1 MKFSRDGWLGLG
13 ILSLLILVT
22 VAAVVQ
28 QGSQPDIPYLSTSS
42 SPNGMLALKLW
53 MKELGYPASEGQL
66 STFNLPADL
75 KVIFIIQP
83 LLVISDSEWKTLD
96 LWVENGGVL
105 ILAGSNFTS
114 STAIEHYGFSSTFL
128 NTQISELSFET
139 PLLTSPAVTSRIPV
153 PTDIVLIAERTDFLP
168 LLLADGRPVTVSFEL
183 GRGRVILST
192 TPALFANIALKDNS
206 IAAFTLNL
214 IALAPGGPV
223 WFDDWHHGIQSE
235 RIVGP
240 GQWLQHTPGG
250 RSLLFVVG
258 VIFAALLLQGRAFGR
273 PIPLHHETRRR
284 GPLEHVTAI
293 ANLNR
298 KAGHRAEVM
307 GQYRQRVKRHLGR
320 RYRLDPSLPDAE
332 YVSTLAQFNSSIDGD
347 ALLDLLK
354 RLSRKNVDEAEM
366 LKLASE
372 TVKWLK
378 D

>member
-1 MKFSRDGWLGLG
+1 MKLSRDGWLGLG

-42 SPNGMLALKLW
+42 SPNGTLALKLW
-53 MKELGYPASEGQL
+53 MKELGYPASEEQL
-66 STFNLPADL
+66 SSFTLPREV

-83 LLVISDSEWKTLD
+83 LLSISDTEWKTLD

-114 STAIEHYGFSSTFL
+114 STAIEHYNFSLAFL

-139 PLLTSPAVTSRIPV
+139 PLLTSPAVTSKIPV
-153 PTDIVLIAERTDFLP
+153 PTDIVLVAERTDFVP
-168 LLLADGRPVTVSFEL
+168 ILLADGQPVTVSFEQ
-183 GRGRVILST
+183 GKGRVILST

-206 IAAFTLNL
+206 IATFTLNL
-214 IALAPGGPV
+214 IALAPGGRV

-240 GQWLQHTPGG
+240 GQWLRYTPGG
-250 RSLLFVVG
+250 RALLFVVC
-258 VIFAALLLQGRAFGR
+258 VIFLALLLQGRAFGR
-273 PIPLHHETRRR
+273 PVPLLHETKRR

-298 KAGHRAEVM
+298 KAGHRAEVL

-332 YVSTLAQFNSSIDGD
+332 YVNTLAHFNSSIDKD

-354 RLSRKNVDEAEM
+354 RLSRKNVDEAE
-366 LKLASE
+366 LLRLASE
-372 TVKWLK
+372 TVRWIK